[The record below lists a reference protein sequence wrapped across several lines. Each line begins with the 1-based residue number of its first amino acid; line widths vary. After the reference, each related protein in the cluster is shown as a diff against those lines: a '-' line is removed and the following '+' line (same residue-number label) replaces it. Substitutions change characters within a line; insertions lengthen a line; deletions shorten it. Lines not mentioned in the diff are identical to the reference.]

1 VPLAPPPCLGL
12 TAGEPAGI
20 GPDLL
25 IAAACRPCPAALL
38 AYGDP
43 ALLAERARLLG
54 RSVQIIEHPETT
66 PVPPHECGR
75 LYVHPVALRAP
86 VIPGRADPAN
96 ASATLEAIRAA
107 VKAALAGGIDA
118 VVTAPISKA
127 VINEAGIPFTGHT
140 EFIGEICAAPLP
152 VMMLMSDALRVVLVT
167 THLPLAHVSA
177 ALTADRLQSTLEI
190 TVTELR
196 RRFGIGEPRLLVC
209 GLNPHAGEDGHLGRE
224 ELDVIGPVLD
234 RLRSRG
240 LRLTGP
246 RAADTAFTEDS
257 LRNVDAVIAMY
268 HDQGLP
274 ALKAIAFG
282 AIVNITLGLPIIRT
296 SVDHGTAL
304 PLAGTG
310 RARPDSLFAA
320 LDCAMRIAGAG
331 GFASTA
337 ERRIGGAER

>member
-1 VPLAPPPCLGL
+1 VPALPRLGL

-20 GPDLL
+20 GPDLV
-25 IAAACRPCPAALL
+25 IAAAGRPCPAALL

-54 RSVQIIEHPETT
+54 RSVSIIEHRGRT
-66 PVPPHECGR
+66 PLPPHECGR
-75 LYVHPVALRAP
+75 LHVHPVALKVPA
-86 VIPGRADPAN
+86 VPGRADPAN
-96 ASATLEAIRAA
+96 APATLEAVRTA
-107 VKAALAGGIDA
+107 VEAALAGDIDA
-118 VVTAPISKA
+118 VVTAPVSKA

-140 EFIGEICAAPLP
+140 EFIGELCAAPLP

-167 THLPLAHVSA
+167 THLPLARVSA
-177 ALTADRLQSTLEI
+177 ALTPGRLQSTLEI
-190 TVTELR
+190 ADAELR
-196 RRFGIGEPRLLVC
+196 RRFGIPEPRLLVC

-246 RAADTAFTEDS
+246 VAADTAFTGDS
-257 LRNVDAVIAMY
+257 LRNVDAVVAMY

-274 ALKAIAFG
+274 PLKARAFG
-282 AIVNITLGLPIIRT
+282 GIVNVTLGLPIIRT

-320 LDCAMRIAGAG
+320 LDCAIRMTGTRGLAPP
-331 GFASTA
+331 A

>member
-1 VPLAPPPCLGL
+1 MPALPRLGL

-20 GPDLL
+20 GPDLV
-25 IAAACRPCPAALL
+25 IAAAGRPCPAALL

-43 ALLAERARLLG
+43 SLLAERARLL
-54 RSVQIIEHPETT
+54 RRAVRIIEHRAGT
-66 PVPPHECGR
+66 PLPPHECGQ
-75 LYVHPVALRAP
+75 LHVLPVVLKAP
-86 VIPGRADPAN
+86 AVPGRVDPAN
-96 ASATLEAIRAA
+96 APATLEAVRTA
-107 VKAALAGGIDA
+107 VTAALAGEIDA

-127 VINEAGIPFTGHT
+127 AINEAGIPFTGHT
-140 EFIGEICAAPLP
+140 EFIGELCAAPLP

-167 THLPLAHVSA
+167 THLPLARVSA
-177 ALTADRLQSTLEI
+177 AITPERLQSTLEI
-190 TVTELR
+190 TDAELR
-196 RRFGIGEPRLLVC
+196 RRFGIAEPRLLVC

-246 RAADTAFTEDS
+246 VAADTAFTGDS
-257 LRNVDAVIAMY
+257 LRNVDAVVAMY

-274 ALKAIAFG
+274 PLKAGAFG
-282 AIVNITLGLPIIRT
+282 DIVNVTLGLPIVRT

-304 PLAGTG
+304 SLAGTG

-320 LDCAMRIAGAG
+320 LDCAIRMAGARNV
-331 GFASTA
+331 AAPA